1 MEVGKKIQSLRL
13 SRNLTQ
19 EEFAKKLFVSRT
31 AVSKWETGRGTP
43 NIESL
48 KMIAAE
54 FSITL
59 DELLMAEE
67 AIAVCESEHSENIGR
82 IFSNMDAVANTACA
96 LALVLP
102 LFKAEN
108 SGAFYSVPLY
118 AFDGRFCALFWMISI
133 LLAVCGSFQLLIRIE
148 KVQRILKAIGSILN
162 TGAVFLFI
170 LCSQI
175 YPAALFFAL
184 FLIKTAFIYQ
194 KSQMTRKESR
204 M

>member
-1 MEVGKKIQSLRL
+1 MELGKKIQSLRL
-13 SRNLTQ
+13 SHGLTQ
-19 EEFAKKLFVSRT
+19 EAFAKKLFVSRT

-54 FSITL
+54 FSVTL

-67 AIAVCESEHSENIGR
+67 AISVCENEHRENIAR
-82 IFSNMDAVANTACA
+82 IFSKLDAVSNAACA

-108 SGAFYSVPLY
+108 GGAFYSVPLY
-118 AFDGRFCALFWMISI
+118 AFDGRFCLLFWIIPI
-133 LLAVCGSFQLLIRIE
+133 LLAVCGCIQLLIRME
-148 KVQRILKAIGSILN
+148 KVQSILKGSGSILN
-162 TGAVFLFI
+162 AGAVFLFI
-170 LCSQI
+170 LCGQI
-175 YPAALFFAL
+175 YPAVLFFAL
-184 FLIKTAFIYQ
+184 FLLKIAFFYQ